1 MHDEFPLRTLNDVLD
16 HAARRFGDRTALAAG
31 PQRYTFA
38 DVHADVL
45 RAAGG
50 LRELGVR
57 PGDRVAI
64 WLGNRAEWYVA
75 FFAAVRAGAIVVP
88 LNTGLS
94 VPEAEYQLTQSGS
107 TVVIAAVAYRS
118 RRLADDALA
127 ISADAGG
134 RLQVVAVGPNAPAGV
149 TRWSEVASG
158 PSSPAA
164 AVPVAPDDPVVML
177 YTSGTTGLPKG
188 AVHTHRFLPSL
199 LSAAQ
204 RLGLSEDDCVVL
216 YLPLFHVYALMAGL
230 VLMTATGAKLV
241 LMERFDAAQSLALMA
256 AERATLVYGVPTTY
270 IDQLADPAIDT
281 ADLSSVRVSITPF
294 AYDLCQRVSKRF
306 GACLNTFGM
315 TETASMALLP
325 ALADDAETA
334 VRTIGTPL
342 DGLEARVVDEASG
355 APTPVGS
362 PGALQLRGP
371 LIMREYWDKPAE
383 TAAAFDQEGWFRTG
397 DVARLDEGGRFTFVG
412 RRGDHYRVGGESVDP
427 VEVEAALQAH
437 PFVERAAVLGVP
449 DPRLGSVGHA
459 WVQPRR
465 GADAA
470 DEEVLRQHVAS
481 RLAFFKVP
489 RGIDVVD
496 QLPTTPSGKVQK
508 YRLRSLLDGDGGQP
522 GRLGEGH
529 QPEKPGD
536 GDTQ

>member
-16 HAARRFGDRTALAAG
+16 RAARRFGDRTAVTDG
-31 PQRYTFA
+31 PRRYAFA

-45 RAAGG
+45 RAAAG
-50 LRELGVR
+50 LQALGVR

-75 FFAAVRAGAIVVP
+75 FFAAVRVGAIVVP

-94 VPEAEYQLTQSGS
+94 LPEAEYQLTQSGS
-107 TVVIAAVAYRS
+107 TVVITAVAYRS

-127 ISADAGG
+127 ISANGGG
-134 RLQVVAVGPNAPAGV
+134 RLRVVAVGPNMPAGV
-149 TRWSEVASG
+149 TPWREIQSG

-164 AVPVAPDDPVVML
+164 VVPVATDDPVVML

-188 AVHTHRFLPSL
+188 AVHTHRFLPAL
-199 LSAAQ
+199 LSAAH
-204 RLGLSEDDCVVL
+204 RLELSEHDCVVL

-230 VLMTATGAKLV
+230 VLMTAAGAKLV

-256 AERATLVYGVPTTY
+256 AERATVVYGVPTTY
-270 IDQLADPAIDT
+270 IDQLADPAVDT

-294 AYDLCQRVSKRF
+294 GYDLCQRVSKRF

-325 ALADDAETA
+325 GLDDDQETA

-342 DGLEARVVDEASG
+342 DGLEARVVDEASDTP
-355 APTPVGS
+355 APVGS

-371 LIMREYWDKPAE
+371 LIMSEYWGKPAE

-397 DVARLDEGGRFTFVG
+397 DIARVDEQGQFTFVG

-427 VEVEAALQAH
+427 IEVEAALQAH
-437 PFVERAAVLGVP
+437 PFVERAAVLGVA

-465 GADAA
+465 GAGAV
-470 DEEVLRQHVAS
+470 DEEALRQHVAS

-489 RGIDVVD
+489 RGIDVVTE
-496 QLPTTPSGKVQK
+496 LPTTPSGKVQK
-508 YRLRSLLDGDGGQP
+508 YKLRDLLEGAGEGQGQRQGGQP
-522 GRLGEGH
+522 GAPAE
-529 QPEKPGD
+529 PDIP
-536 GDTQ
+536 